1 MRNLYGS
8 ATEFPPESVRARN
21 DSLVAAG
28 TAVARAFD
36 SDRTTL
42 QEINMSKLGHVVEAV
57 EKYNQFVLDE
67 VKRARTDR
75 KFGQQMIERWS
86 EIKAKTPIGTAPTGL
101 KLPRLALPEIDEPGE
116 ITRYLLGDGLPGEFP
131 YLNGAYREMY
141 LEPLNELGTESGSY
155 EKNGDGKKAKL
166 NGSAAAA
173 GASPAMLKARQPT
186 RLPPQET
193 EEPTRLFSGMGLAE
207 DTNER
212 FHYLGAHQR
221 SKRLSTAFDGLTLYG
236 IDSDA
241 PGVFGKIGEGG
252 VAVDTVE
259 DMERLYAGFDMGAPN
274 FSASMTI
281 SGPAPIIMAMYI
293 AAAKRRFGKAVVP
306 KLRGTIQADI
316 FKEVQAQNE
325 TIFPV
330 EASLRFLADM
340 MEYTTREMPRWYPV
354 SISGYH
360 IGEAG
365 STPVQQAAYTLSN
378 GFAYAEMMAARGIPV
393 DEFGPR
399 LSFFLDC
406 GLDVEYIALA
416 RVSRRIWAIGMRDA
430 FGAGTKAQMFKL
442 HTQTS
447 GRSLVASEFKNN
459 LTRTAAELMLA
470 YMNGTNSCH
479 SNSADEPFT
488 TPSEEWIRL
497 AAHGQAIL
505 LDESGIFKHTM
516 NMLSGS
522 PGMKAVERA
531 VEAAILEE
539 FRQIEDLGGVVAA
552 IEHRYQRSQI
562 QNAAHRYEQQ
572 IYNGTRPIIAL
583 NKYRNA
589 NEEPPE
595 IELARTPRTKQ
606 QLQVDRLKV
615 FKKKNAAQA
624 GKALEQLAA
633 VVETDENCF
642 PALLEAVEVCS
653 LGQISGRLQEIV
665 GRFRPMV

>member
-1 MRNLYGS
+1 
-8 ATEFPPESVRARN
+8 
-21 DSLVAAG
+21 
-28 TAVARAFD
+28 
-36 SDRTTL
+36 
-42 QEINMSKLGHVVEAV
+42 MSKLGNVVEAV
-57 EKYNQFVLDE
+57 EKYNKFVEDE
-67 VKRARTDR
+67 VKRARSDK
-75 KFGQQMIERWS
+75 KFGQQMVDRWN
-86 EIKAKTPIGTAPTGL
+86 EIKAKIPLGSAPTGL
-101 KLPRLALPEIDEPGE
+101 KLPRLALPEIDEAGD

-131 YLNGAYREMY
+131 FLNGAYREMY
-141 LEPLNELGTESGSY
+141 LEPLQSPAIEIGAY
-155 EKNGDGKKAKL
+155 EKNGHNGKSKK
-166 NGSAAAA
+166 NGSKN
-173 GASPAMLKARQPT
+173 GAK
-186 RLPPQET
+186 PQQA
-193 EEPTRLFSGMGLAE
+193 EEPTRLFSGLMLAE

-212 FHYLGAHQR
+212 FHFLGAHQR
-221 SKRLSTAFDGLTLYG
+221 SKRLSTAFDGPTLYG

-241 PGVFGKIGEGG
+241 PGILGKIGEGG

-259 DMERLYAGFDMGAPN
+259 DMVRLYDGFDLGSPD

-293 AAAKRRFGKAVVP
+293 AAAKRRFGSNIVP

-330 EASLRFLADM
+330 EASLRFLTDM
-340 MEYTTREMPRWYPV
+340 MEFTTREMPRWYPV

-406 GLDVEYIALA
+406 GLDVEYIALT
-416 RVSRRIWAIGMRDA
+416 RVSRRIWGIGMRDA
-430 FGAGTKAQMFKL
+430 FGAGHKAQMFKV

-447 GRSLVASEFKNN
+447 GRSLVAAEFKNN
-459 LTRTAAELMLA
+459 LTRTAAELMLS

-539 FRQIEDLGGVVAA
+539 FREIERLGGVMGAV
-552 IEHRYQRSQI
+552 ENRYQRSQI
-562 QNAAHRYEQQ
+562 QTAAHRYEQQ
-572 IYNGTRPIIAL
+572 IYDGTRPIIAL
-583 NKYRNA
+583 NKYRNRD
-589 NEEPPE
+589 EEMPE
-595 IELARTPRTKQ
+595 FELARTPRTKQ
-606 QLQVDRLKV
+606 QLQVDRLKQ
-615 FKKKNAAQA
+615 FKKKNAARA
-624 GKALEQLAA
+624 EKALAKLAA
-633 VVETDENCF
+633 VAETEENCF

-653 LGQISGRLQEIV
+653 LGQITSRLQEVV
-665 GRFRPMV
+665 GHFRPMV

>member
-1 MRNLYGS
+1 M
-8 ATEFPPESVRARN
+8 T
-21 DSLVAAG
+21 AA
-28 TAVARAFD
+28 TAVFRP
-36 SDRTTL
+36 RVIG
-42 QEINMSKLGHVVEAV
+42 EKIMSKLGQVIESV
-57 EKYNQFVLDE
+57 EKYNQFVVDQ
-67 VKRARTDR
+67 VRRARSDE
-75 KFGQQMIERWS
+75 KFGRELAERWNK
-86 EIKAKTPIGTAPTGL
+86 IKAETPITRAPTGL
-101 KLPRLALPEIDEPGE
+101 PLPRLALPEIDEPGE
-116 ITRYLLGDGLPGEFP
+116 IARYLFGDGLPGEFP
-131 YLNGAYREMY
+131 FLNGAYREMY
-141 LEPLNELGTESGSY
+141 LEPLQNIDQGSHGNKRSMSTNGAKLQ
-155 EKNGDGKKAKL
+155 KNGV
-166 NGSAAAA
+166 
-173 GASPAMLKARQPT
+173 R
-186 RLPPQET
+186 PQ
-193 EEPTRLFSGMGLAE
+193 EEPTRLFSGLMLAE
-207 DTNER
+207 DTNRR
-212 FHYLGAHQR
+212 FHFLSAHQR

-241 PGVFGKIGEGG
+241 EGVFGKIGEGG

-259 DMERLYAGFDMGAPN
+259 DMVRLYDGFDLGSPE

-293 AAAKRRFGKAVVP
+293 AAAKRRFGSGVVP
-306 KLRGTIQADI
+306 KLRGTIQSDI

-325 TIFPV
+325 TIFPI
-330 EASLRFLADM
+330 EASLRFLCDM
-340 MEYTTREMPRWYPV
+340 IEWTAGNMPRWYPV

-378 GFAYAEMMAARGIPV
+378 GFAYVELLAARGIPV
-393 DEFGPR
+393 DQFGPR

-416 RVSRRIWAIGMRDA
+416 RVSRKIWAIGMRDV
-430 FGAGTKAQMFKL
+430 FSAGPRAQMFKL

-447 GRSLVASEFKNN
+447 GRSLIAAEFKNN

-505 LDESGIFKHTM
+505 LEESGIFKHTM

-531 VEAAILEE
+531 VEKAILDE
-539 FRQIEDLGGVVAA
+539 FRQIESLGGVLAA
-552 IEHRYQRSQI
+552 VENRYQRSQI
-562 QNAAHRYEQQ
+562 QSAAHRYEEQ
-572 IYNGTRPIIAL
+572 IYDGTRPIVGL
-583 NKYRNA
+583 TRYRNGSD
-589 NEEPPE
+589 EMPE
-595 IELARTPRTKQ
+595 IELARTPRSKQRLQIERLTK
-606 QLQVDRLKV
+606 
-615 FKKKNAAQA
+615 FKKKKADKSKRALENLAQA
-624 GKALEQLAA
+624 VDRG
-633 VVETDENCF
+633 ENCF

-653 LGQISGRLQEIV
+653 LGQITGRLQEIV